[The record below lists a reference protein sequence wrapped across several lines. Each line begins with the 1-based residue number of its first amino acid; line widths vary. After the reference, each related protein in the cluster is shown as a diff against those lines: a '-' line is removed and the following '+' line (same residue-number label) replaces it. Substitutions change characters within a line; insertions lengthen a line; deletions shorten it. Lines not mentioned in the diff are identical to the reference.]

1 MTEINV
7 EKLADPRFYL
17 ENFCKIKNKEG
28 KGLVPFILKP
38 AQLDIFN
45 IIQKNNRV
53 IIMKARQIGFCVSPH
68 TKILLS
74 NLEWT
79 TVEDIK
85 VGQGIVC
92 VDEFPIKKGK
102 GGMRKMREG
111 VVEAKQIVYEDAFK
125 LKMDNGS
132 ELTATGLH
140 KFLFLKNKTETE
152 EWKTVKEMSPGDS
165 IRYITEVNPEPNF
178 EDGWFSGMIDGEGSL
193 SKKTRTGSLLSISQ
207 VDGPVWDRLVRY
219 AEKNK
224 YSYRIEIDKRI
235 PQNSGKHGEQ
245 PVNKLIIG
253 KMDELLRLFATTR
266 PHRLINRKWWE
277 DKQIPNNGWS
287 KIISIEFLGKREM
300 IDLQTSEKTFIANGF
315 VSHNSTAVTGFLYHK
330 TITTSGVTTALIGYN
345 NDLTAELLD
354 KIKTFYRTTPDVLK
368 PTIHYN
374 TKYEISFPKVDS
386 KILVL
391 PSTENVGRGYTI
403 NYCLCV
409 SGDTEI
415 LTPDGG
421 SKKMSTIRE
430 GDKVING
437 KGNETVVKKIWK
449 KENKEELRKISCS
462 THLFFKATNDHEA
475 LVFSKKGAIWKKVI
489 DLTTEDYLAYPITPI
504 TDDVKTVNIV
514 DVTRHDRGGNTK
526 KIKMFINPDYAFG
539 LFCGWYLAEG
549 CCEGCCGRDGKWGPN
564 RISIAIHKKE
574 VPHVVSIIKA
584 SILPYISSYSVIYK
598 KDSKTAV
605 IRINGRNFT
614 NFLISVFGRVSL
626 HKTIPDQ
633 IWSWDK
639 DFCEGLVFGL
649 FCGDGSITDHS
660 QVILT
665 STTQSIIYQTK
676 KMLASLGIG
685 LAGVTRKESFRY
697 GKQGR
702 DRFDLR
708 LTGNFNTNFRKR
720 FDLFVKKRTSDRV
733 FKTIYKF
740 DDNYYY
746 HKIKKISVVPE
757 ESYVY
762 DLMVESKDHS
772 FCLLSN
778 VLKNC
783 TEIPFWEK
791 AEEKMVTLEASVPI
805 TGKLILESCV
815 TGDTLVLTDKGLR
828 YVRDIVN
835 WDKLPLGISKSKS
848 VVLDT
853 HKTKQKINIFHKN
866 GQREGYRITT
876 ASGNSIGMSKIH
888 PLLVM
893 RNGDLNMVKAEEM
906 LEGDYIA
913 TKIGQNMWGNNNDVS
928 GFKPAEYGLNKQHI
942 VRFIPKEI
950 TPDLAYLMGV
960 ILGDGYIYKDKCV
973 SITNNDKYI
982 DTFLLSSPLGLKFFK
997 TKKRGCFE
1005 YRCTNHS
1012 FVVFLRNFGF
1022 ERGLVAKTK
1031 IIPNRALQMSRENIV
1046 ALLQGLFDTDG
1057 ISSNK
1062 VHGGGRNGFCSTSKQ
1077 MIEVVRLLLLNL
1089 GIVSSFYKS
1098 ITSPTKRVKVSS
1110 VVYKLQVSSSFSN
1123 KFYDEV
1129 GFRTER
1135 KQKNKKFIPSKQRGM
1150 VVPGIG
1156 SKLHKLLGQAKA
1168 LGISG
1173 KFSRK
1178 SLYSKNGGI
1187 TYGSLFKILQFIPD
1201 STEKEMLINLYN
1213 SNYFYDKI
1221 IKKEKIKEEVYD
1233 FTVPKFHTFI
1243 ANGFVSSNSP
1253 GAIGDYFHRM
1263 WVSDNDY
1270 IKKEYGWWWDYN
1282 EEEIETIRR
1291 RMNNLRKFN
1300 NNYALEF
1307 LISGR
1312 SVFTTEAIATQRKRV
1327 LKVGDKVKL
1336 EDGTEHIVREEEGFR
1351 IYKPEVKDHFY
1362 VFGCLP
1368 DGEKVLTNKGLMSIE
1383 DVRLT
1388 EKLIDKE
1395 GNLVNI
1401 KNIQRRYYEGEVYG
1415 INPNITVIETKF
1427 TPEHPILVLK
1437 DNKLYRTSKKKGG
1450 ARFYKTDVTW
1460 KKAKDINKNDILKIP
1475 IRFKESLK
1483 NEEILTHFPAQDNIR
1498 IDRRIDPKIILT
1510 ESFWFFIGFWLA
1522 EGWINNTNDYGITI
1536 HLSLVKEKD
1545 LAKKMC
1551 KEIRKLFNRNVTPCY
1566 RTSSNVIDI
1575 KFSSEVIYNFIKNN
1589 FGQKATGKDI
1599 KEWIKYLPSPLKIAL
1614 FNGYRTGDGGTS
1626 VGEKD
1631 GRNIISCVS
1640 ISKKLLYDFQEI
1652 LLSLGLLSN
1661 LSRLRKSGIRE
1672 IRGTKS
1678 FTQETYQLRLSS
1690 RETSVLLKKDYNF
1703 SKGRHIGYSWIEGNF
1718 LYLKIKKIDKYDYR
1732 GYVNNFETETH
1743 SYCAPMM
1750 VVHNCDCSEGV
1761 TGGDYS
1767 VAVIL
1772 DRNTGEEVAMWRGL
1786 TAPDKFAKILDKWGR
1801 KYNNALMVV
1810 ESEAHGNVVLNVLK
1824 QGLYPSLYFRP
1835 SRFDTIGNPFSDK
1848 LGWKTTKITRPIL
1861 IDEFEMMTRQDDII
1875 LHSKETVDEMTTFI
1889 FNDANN
1895 MVAMQSYH
1903 DDQIFATAI
1912 AIQGFKVLSNKPMTQ
1927 LNYSQHLPAVGY

>member
-45 IIQKNNRV
+45 TIQKNNRV

-102 GGMRKMREG
+102 GGMRKMRDG

-140 KFLFLKNKTETE
+140 KFLFLKNKTET

-253 KMDELLRLFATTR
+253 KMDELLRLFATIR

-277 DKQIPNNGWS
+277 NKQIPNNGWS

-330 TITTSGVTTALIGYN
+330 TITTPGVTTALIGYN

-403 NYCLCV
+403 N
-409 SGDTEI
+409 
-415 LTPDGG
+415 
-421 SKKMSTIRE
+421 
-430 GDKVING
+430 
-437 KGNETVVKKIWK
+437 
-449 KENKEELRKISCS
+449 
-462 THLFFKATNDHEA
+462 
-475 LVFSKKGAIWKKVI
+475 
-489 DLTTEDYLAYPITPI
+489 
-504 TDDVKTVNIV
+504 
-514 DVTRHDRGGNTK
+514 
-526 KIKMFINPDYAFG
+526 
-539 LFCGWYLAEG
+539 
-549 CCEGCCGRDGKWGPN
+549 
-564 RISIAIHKKE
+564 
-574 VPHVVSIIKA
+574 
-584 SILPYISSYSVIYK
+584 
-598 KDSKTAV
+598 
-605 IRINGRNFT
+605 
-614 NFLISVFGRVSL
+614 
-626 HKTIPDQ
+626 
-633 IWSWDK
+633 
-639 DFCEGLVFGL
+639 
-649 FCGDGSITDHS
+649 
-660 QVILT
+660 
-665 STTQSIIYQTK
+665 
-676 KMLASLGIG
+676 
-685 LAGVTRKESFRY
+685 
-697 GKQGR
+697 
-702 DRFDLR
+702 
-708 LTGNFNTNFRKR
+708 
-720 FDLFVKKRTSDRV
+720 
-733 FKTIYKF
+733 
-740 DDNYYY
+740 
-746 HKIKKISVVPE
+746 
-757 ESYVY
+757 
-762 DLMVESKDHS
+762 
-772 FCLLSN
+772 FCL
-778 VLKNC
+778 C

-805 TGKLILESCV
+805 TGKLILES
-815 TGDTLVLTDKGLR
+815 
-828 YVRDIVN
+828 
-835 WDKLPLGISKSKS
+835 
-848 VVLDT
+848 
-853 HKTKQKINIFHKN
+853 
-866 GQREGYRITT
+866 
-876 ASGNSIGMSKIH
+876 
-888 PLLVM
+888 
-893 RNGDLNMVKAEEM
+893 
-906 LEGDYIA
+906 
-913 TKIGQNMWGNNNDVS
+913 
-928 GFKPAEYGLNKQHI
+928 
-942 VRFIPKEI
+942 
-950 TPDLAYLMGV
+950 
-960 ILGDGYIYKDKCV
+960 
-973 SITNNDKYI
+973 
-982 DTFLLSSPLGLKFFK
+982 
-997 TKKRGCFE
+997 
-1005 YRCTNHS
+1005 
-1012 FVVFLRNFGF
+1012 
-1022 ERGLVAKTK
+1022 
-1031 IIPNRALQMSRENIV
+1031 
-1046 ALLQGLFDTDG
+1046 
-1057 ISSNK
+1057 
-1062 VHGGGRNGFCSTSKQ
+1062 
-1077 MIEVVRLLLLNL
+1077 
-1089 GIVSSFYKS
+1089 
-1098 ITSPTKRVKVSS
+1098 
-1110 VVYKLQVSSSFSN
+1110 
-1123 KFYDEV
+1123 
-1129 GFRTER
+1129 
-1135 KQKNKKFIPSKQRGM
+1135 
-1150 VVPGIG
+1150 
-1156 SKLHKLLGQAKA
+1156 
-1168 LGISG
+1168 
-1173 KFSRK
+1173 
-1178 SLYSKNGGI
+1178 
-1187 TYGSLFKILQFIPD
+1187 
-1201 STEKEMLINLYN
+1201 
-1213 SNYFYDKI
+1213 
-1221 IKKEKIKEEVYD
+1221 
-1233 FTVPKFHTFI
+1233 
-1243 ANGFVSSNSP
+1243 SP
-1253 GAIGDYFHRM
+1253 GSIGDYFHRM

-1282 EEEIETIRR
+1282 EEEIEIIRR

-1460 KKAKDINKNDILKIP
+1460 KKAKNINKNDILKIP

-1522 EGWINNTNDYGITI
+1522 EGWINNTNDYGIAI

-1589 FGQKATGKDI
+1589 FGQKAIGKDI

-1626 VGEKD
+1626 VVKKD

-1703 SKGRHIGYSWIEGNF
+1703 SRGRHIGYSWIEGNF